1 MCSGQGVHQEL
12 PQPVLKS
19 ITCEV
24 MTLPESRR
32 DLHSSSVITLVICLV
47 AFGASALTFFSG
59 FGLGTLLMPA
69 FALFFPVEQA
79 IVWTAI
85 VHFLNGLFKVS
96 LVGRHANWRI
106 VRDFGIPAIGGAL
119 AGSYLLGSLASGAP
133 LATYS
138 VSSLTATVTPV
149 KLAIGLVLLLITFAE
164 WGASSERFAA
174 KPRFIPV
181 GGFFS
186 GFLGGLSGMQGALRS
201 AFLIRAGLSKEA
213 YIGTGVMVA
222 MLIDVSRL
230 AVYLRDL
237 SAQRAHLDYRLLGFA
252 VLSAFLGA
260 FLANRYLKKIT
271 METVQRIVAILLVLV
286 AFGLI
291 TGLL

>member
-1 MCSGQGVHQEL
+1 MA
-12 PQPVLKS
+12 
-19 ITCEV
+19 
-24 MTLPESRR
+24 
-32 DLHSSSVITLVICLV
+32 TLVICLV
-47 AFGASALTFFSG
+47 AFAASALTFFSG

-79 IVWTAI
+79 VVWTAI

-106 VRDFGIPAIGGAL
+106 VRNFGIPAIGGAL
-119 AGSYLLGSLASGAP
+119 IGSFLLGSLASGAP
-133 LATYS
+133 LFAYA
-138 VSSLTATVTPV
+138 LAGMTATVTPV
-149 KLAIGLVLLLITFAE
+149 KMAVGLVLLLITFAE
-164 WGASSERFAA
+164 WGSTSERFAA
-174 KPRFIPV
+174 RPQFIPV

-222 MLIDVSRL
+222 MLIDISRL
-230 AVYLRDL
+230 TVYLRDL
-237 SAQRAHLDYRLLGFA
+237 SAQRAHLDYALLGSA

-260 FLANRYLKKIT
+260 YLANRYLKKVT
-271 METVQRIVAILLVLV
+271 LALLQRVVAILLLLV
-286 AFGLI
+286 AIGLI
-291 TGLL
+291 AGVL